1 MYVTIL
7 FFFQY
12 AIAFKKYIFMS
23 AVSFYKKPPKMSIA
37 CFAFFLLFT
46 LLSHFSMTASSY
58 LLVAAEAPAVDDV
71 AAAVFW

>member
-1 MYVTIL
+1 
-7 FFFQY
+7 
-12 AIAFKKYIFMS
+12 MS

-37 CFAFFLLFT
+37 CLAFFLLFT